1 MPEWMQ
7 PMTLINPLRFYLEA
21 IRAILLKG
29 ASLSDVPVQTVA
41 LLVYGLLIMGFA
53 SLLFRKRL
61 D

>member
-1 MPEWMQ
+1 MPDWMQ
-7 PMTLINPLRFYLEA
+7 PMTLLNPLRFYLEA

-29 ASLSDVPVQTVA
+29 ASLSDVPVQTAA
-41 LLVYGLLIMGFA
+41 LLVYGLLILGFA